1 MGVSIYCGDN
11 LIYSTTIDSLK
22 LISPKVTQEV
32 NKTGSFEFDIYPDHP
47 YYDMIHRFT
56 DIVTVYDDGIS
67 EPLFRGRIIKDEK
80 GFYNEKKVTCEGE
93 LAFLL
98 DSIQRPYSFPATGY
112 DTTPE
117 GLLKYYID
125 RHNEQVSADKQF
137 TVGNVTVTDPNGY
150 ITRSNSDYT
159 NTWNEISKKL
169 VNNLGG
175 YLWTRH
181 VNGVNYIDYLSDFT
195 TLSNQKIEFG
205 ENLLDLTQTISAE
218 SFATAVIPLGAKDNS
233 TGERLTIKSVNNN
246 VDYVYNEDAV
256 QEYGY
261 IFITQTWDDVT
272 QASNLK
278 TKGQEY
284 IDGLA
289 QFTASIS
296 ISAADLNGT
305 GVNVNSFRI
314 GRYVTVESNPHGIS
328 QNFVVT
334 KLSRQ
339 LDKPEATRL
348 TLGASFKTLTEKQ
361 YGTSQSIGE
370 LVTRV
375 DSTEK
380 KVIQLANGSITVSD
394 TQPTTHDTLWLDTS
408 VNPSV
413 LKQYDPEYQLTLQQ
427 PSDWE
432 SNYTSYFT
440 YDADTGEYVAVTG
453 DTAPEWAE
461 DTYYQYVE
469 WVIVNDQSQALYYMR
484 KEYNS
489 TIEQTSESIMT
500 SVSENYYLKEDT
512 DQLIAS
518 VNTTIE
524 QNAEAVQISFNQ
536 VNQDITDV
544 AENADAQFQTIS
556 KYIRFEDG
564 NIILGEV
571 GNQLTLHIEN
581 DIIHFVDNNNTV
593 AYFSNNKLYVTD
605 GEFIN
610 TLRLGNF
617 AFSPRENGN
626 LSFSKIV

>member
-1 MGVSIYCGDN
+1 MGVSVYCGDN

-22 LISPKVTQEV
+22 VIAPKVTQEV
-32 NKTGSFEFDIYPDHP
+32 NKTGTFEFDIYPNHP
-47 YYDMIHRFT
+47 YYDMIKRFT

-80 GFYNEKKVTCEGE
+80 GFYNEKKVICEGE

-98 DSIQRPYSFPATGY
+98 DSIQRPYSFPTTGY

-117 GLLKYYID
+117 GLLRYYID
-125 RHNEQVSADKQF
+125 RHNAQVSAEKQF
-137 TVGNVTVTDPNGY
+137 TVGIVTVTDPNGY

-159 NTWNEISKKL
+159 STWNELTKKL
-169 VNNLGG
+169 VDKLGG

-195 TLSNQKIEFG
+195 TISNQKIEFG
-205 ENLLDLTQTISAE
+205 KNLLELTQTISAE
-218 SFATAVIPLGAKDNS
+218 SFATAVIPLGAADET

-246 VDYVYNEDAV
+246 VDFVYNEEAV
-256 QEYGY
+256 QKYGY
-261 IFITQTWDDVT
+261 IFTTQTWDDVT
-272 QASNLK
+272 SASNLK
-278 TKGQEY
+278 TKGQAY

-314 GRYVTVESNPHGIS
+314 GRYVTVDSDPHGIS

-361 YGTSQSIGE
+361 YGTTQSIGE
-370 LVTRV
+370 LVTRI

-380 KVIQLANGSITVSD
+380 KVIQLSNGSITVSD
-394 TQPTTHDTLWLDTS
+394 TEPETHDTLWLDTS
-408 VNPSV
+408 VNPPV
-413 LKQYDPEYQLTLQQ
+413 LKRYNPEYQLTVQR
-427 PSDWE
+427 PTDWDA
-432 SNYTSYFT
+432 NYTSYYTFNS
-440 YDADTGEYVAVTG
+440 ATGEYIAVTG
-453 DTAPEWAE
+453 DTAPTWTE
-461 DTYYQYVE
+461 DTYYQYVD
-469 WVIVNDQSQALYYMR
+469 WVIVNDQTQALYYLR

-500 SVSENYYLKEDT
+500 SVSENYYAKEDT

-524 QNAEAVQISFNQ
+524 QNAESVQISFNQ
-536 VNQDITDV
+536 VGQDISAL
-544 AENADAQFQTIS
+544 AEGTDAQFQNIS

-571 GNQLTLHIEN
+571 GNQLTLRIEN
-581 DIIHFVDNNNTV
+581 DIIYFIENNYPV
-593 AYFSNNKLYVTD
+593 AYFRYNKLYVTD

-610 TLRLGNF
+610 SLRLGNF
-617 AFSPRENGN
+617 AFYPRENKN
-626 LSFSKIV
+626 LSFTKIV

>member
-32 NKTGSFEFDIYPDHP
+32 NKTGSFEFDIYPNHP

-56 DIVTVYDDGIS
+56 DIVTVYDDGVS

-125 RHNEQVSADKQF
+125 RHNEQVSTDKQF

-159 NTWNEISKKL
+159 NTWNEITKKL
-169 VNNLGG
+169 ITNLGG

-181 VNGVNYIDYLSDFT
+181 VNGVNYIDYLADFT

-205 ENLLDLTQTISAE
+205 KNLLELKQTISAE
-218 SFATAVIPLGAKDNS
+218 NFATAVIPLGAKDEA
-233 TGERLTIKSVNNN
+233 TGERITIKSVNNN
-246 VDYVYNEDAV
+246 VDYVYNAEAV
-256 QEYGY
+256 QKYGY
-261 IFITQTWDDVT
+261 IFTTQTWDDVT
-272 QASNLK
+272 QVSNLK

-289 QFTASIS
+289 QFTASIN

-305 GVNVNSFRI
+305 GVDVNSFRI
-314 GRYVTVESNPHGIS
+314 GRYVTVDSNPHGIS

-361 YGTSQSIGE
+361 HGTSQSIGE

-413 LKQYDPEYQLTLQQ
+413 LKRYDPEYQLTIQQ

-432 SNYTSYFT
+432 TNYTSYFT
-440 YDADTGEYVAVTG
+440 YDSETGEYVAVTG

-512 DQLIAS
+512 DQLISS

-536 VNQDITDV
+536 VNQSITDV
-544 AENADAQFQTIS
+544 AENADAQFQNIS

-593 AYFSNNKLYVTD
+593 AYFSDNKLYVTD